1 MLLKSFISLF
11 TITFWY
17 NSNHYLTRPTKLLKQ
32 TSNQIYP
39 SSSLPLPVF
48 RNIRETLSEAAVH
61 ARELIQYRS
70 LGIGTL
76 MSTYPE
82 DHPQNSLRGL
92 AIGLQEY
99 FAPYPN
105 GDLLLLAL
113 PISPIYKNI
122 DQSSSLSAT
131 IAIKDEL
138 GQLQRN
144 GSNWAANRRRIT
156 LFGNLSPVTDVV
168 EAKALYEKVHP
179 DSSFWNGDNGP
190 HDKLWVR
197 FQTTQAYYF
206 GGFGDRAAIGW
217 LNMELYQ
224 DEFKDTMESK
234 TQSVCF
240 RPHGRNLYCD
250 QPMD

>member
-1 MLLKSFISLF
+1 MLFKSFISLF
-11 TITFWY
+11 TITFWH
-17 NSNHYLTRPTKLLKQ
+17 NSNHYLTRPRKLLRQ

-39 SSSLPLPVF
+39 SLSPSLQVF
-48 RNIRETLSEAAVH
+48 RKTRETLSDAALH

-82 DHPQNSLRGL
+82 DHPQESLRGL

-99 FAPYPN
+99 FAPYHN

-156 LFGNLSPVTDVV
+156 LFGTLMPVTDVM
-168 EAKALYEKVHP
+168 EAKALYEKFHP

-190 HDKLWVR
+190 HDKMWVR
-197 FQTTQAYYF
+197 FQTKEAYYF

-217 LNMELYQ
+217 LDMELYQ
-224 DEFKDTMESK
+224 NEFKDTIESK
-234 TQSVCF
+234 TKSVCF
-240 RPHGRNLYCD
+240 HPYSRNLYCD
-250 QPMD
+250 QAMD